1 MHRSLLAFLLVL
13 AVMAAPAQARSLL
26 FISDIDFAPYS
37 MIIDNDP
44 AGIDVEVLEAAAKKA
59 GLEVSIE
66 FQTWK
71 ELVRMVR
78 SGECDGA
85 FSLFMTPERQKD
97 AQFLE
102 AAPLHYSDY
111 VLFTKVGDRFDFNS
125 YDDLQGKVVGRVAG
139 TDLGD
144 ELQAAVDAGK
154 VTLKEYQDL
163 ASALRGLLIDEINAY
178 AGNIDVTYYR
188 LKAMGMTSSIT
199 YLPKKLVKQ
208 KPAYLV
214 LSKAAKFENKEAII
228 QQLQVALDSMRKSGA
243 YNKIARRYLLR
254 Y

>member
-1 MHRSLLAFLLVL
+1 MYRSLLALLLVL
-13 AVMAAPAQARSLL
+13 SVMAGPARARSLL

-37 MIIDNDP
+37 MIVENEP
-44 AGIDVEVLEAAAKKA
+44 AGIDVEVLAAAAQKA
-59 GLEVSIE
+59 GVDVSIE
-66 FQTWK
+66 FRPWK
-71 ELVRMVR
+71 ELVRMVHA
-78 SGECDGA
+78 GECDGA
-85 FSLFMTPERQKD
+85 FSLFMTPERQQD
-97 AQFLE
+97 ALFLD
-102 AAPLHYSDY
+102 AAPMHYSDY
-111 VLFTKVGDRFDFNS
+111 VLFTKVGDKFAFDS
-125 YDDLQGKVVGRVAG
+125 YDDLQGKVIGRVAG

-144 ELQAAVDAGK
+144 EFQAALDAGK
-154 VTLKEYQDL
+154 TTLKDYPDL

-214 LSKAAKFENKEAII
+214 LSKTAKIEDKEVII
-228 QQLQVALDSMRKSGA
+228 QQLEVALDSMRKSGA

>member
-1 MHRSLLAFLLVL
+1 MHRSLLALLLAL
-13 AVMAAPAQARSLL
+13 AVMATPAQARSLL

-37 MIIDNDP
+37 MLIENEP
-44 AGIDVEVLEAAAKKA
+44 AGIDVEVLAAAGQKA
-59 GLEVSIE
+59 GVDMSIE
-66 FQTWK
+66 FRPWK
-71 ELVRMVR
+71 ELVRMVKT
-78 SGECDGA
+78 GECDGA

-97 AQFLE
+97 ALFLE
-102 AAPLHYSDY
+102 AAPMHYSDY
-111 VLFTKVGDRFDFNS
+111 VLFTKVGDRFDFDS
-125 YDDLQGKVVGRVAG
+125 YDDLQGKVIGRVAG

-154 VTLKEYQDL
+154 TALKEYPDL

-199 YLPKKLVKQ
+199 YLPKKLVKK

-214 LSKAAKFENKEAII
+214 LSKTAKIENKEAII